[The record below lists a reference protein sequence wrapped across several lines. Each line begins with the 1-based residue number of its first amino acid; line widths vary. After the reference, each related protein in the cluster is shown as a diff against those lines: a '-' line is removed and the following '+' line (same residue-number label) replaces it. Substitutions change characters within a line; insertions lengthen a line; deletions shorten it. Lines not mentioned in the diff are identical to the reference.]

1 MAKVMLSCIGSWVSE
16 IGIIFC
22 LFDRR
27 TERETI
33 RFGEVW
39 ESNQTF
45 GEKVDGRFLSKTAR
59 RETEKEI
66 GKTDGNV
73 WKSVVFA
80 VILQGESEREKESQR
95 R

>member
-1 MAKVMLSCIGSWVSE
+1 MAKVMLSCIGGWVSE

-45 GEKVDGRFLSKTAR
+45 GEKVVMMDEGKVIISGTPKEVLNG
-59 RETEKEI
+59 EKLKEVY
-66 GKTDGNV
+66 GVDVKEFMV
-73 WKSVVFA
+73 EALKKWK
-80 VILQGESEREKESQR
+80 
-95 R
+95 